1 MTMKQTD
8 TLANVYARSLF
19 ELAEADGGRDKI
31 LELADELEQVAELLA
46 GSKELHALFRSPV
59 IDGDRRANTLRS
71 IFENRITDLL
81 LRFMLVLNSN
91 GRLDHF
97 DSIQMSYDLMV
108 QEAFGR
114 IEVDVVT
121 AIPLDQESLAH
132 VKESIQQ
139 AFGKDPVL
147 HPSVDASI
155 LGGIQIR
162 VGDQLMDG
170 SVATRLRR
178 LGHQLREQGSHSIR
192 TDSARFMED
201 TA

>member
-8 TLANVYARSLF
+8 TLANIYARSLF
-19 ELAEADGGRDKI
+19 ELAEASGGRDKI

-46 GSKELHALFRSPV
+46 GSGDLQALFCSPI
-59 IDGDRRANTLRS
+59 IDGDRRANALRS
-71 IFENRITDLL
+71 IFENRVTDLM

-91 GRLDHF
+91 GRLNHF
-97 DSIQMSYDLMV
+97 DPIQMAYDLMV
-108 QEAFGR
+108 QDAFDR
-114 IEVDVVT
+114 VEVDVVT
-121 AIPLDQESLAH
+121 AMPLDESALAR
-132 VKESIQQ
+132 VKDSIQQ
-139 AFGKDPVL
+139 ALGKDPVL

-178 LGHQLREQGSHSIR
+178 LGHRLREQGSHNIR
-192 TDSARFMED
+192 TDSSRFMED
-201 TA
+201 SA

>member
-31 LELADELEQVAELLA
+31 LELADELEQVAQLLA

-132 VKESIQQ
+132 VKESI
-139 AFGKDPVL
+139 
-147 HPSVDASI
+147 
-155 LGGIQIR
+155 
-162 VGDQLMDG
+162 
-170 SVATRLRR
+170 
-178 LGHQLREQGSHSIR
+178 
-192 TDSARFMED
+192 
-201 TA
+201 